1 MINPKVTVLMP
12 VYNAAFHVKEAV
24 ESVLTQSYT
33 DFDLLII
40 DDGSTDSSIEIIKEF
55 DDPRIKI
62 HSLEQNRGL
71 VNALNV
77 GLSMID
83 TEYIART
90 DADDV
95 CLPDRLKV
103 QVEFMDA
110 NKDVGAVGT
119 GFDSLLPDGSI
130 KSGGRFS
137 PDHNTIRLKHL
148 YIIQIIHG
156 TSMLRTQV
164 IRDHD
169 LRFDPNFKHAE
180 DYDFFDRLSSVSR
193 IANIPEP
200 HYLIRHHDQRVSEQF
215 SNIQKDNSDRVKLRI
230 LNQIGV
236 DATVHDLEIFQWMMY
251 QNYDWYDY
259 EKAERLSELLD
270 KICSANEKSKYLPP
284 NYLRTELGGRFMH
297 FCNSFSSR
305 NRKAFNLLLQN
316 RSSKLT
322 DNPKLAIAVLIRST
336 FGLSK

>member
-1 MINPKVTVLMP
+1 MP
-12 VYNAAFHVKEAV
+12 VFNAEAHVKEAV
-24 ESVLTQSYT
+24 ESVLNQNYS
-33 DFDLLII
+33 DFDVLII
-40 DDGSTDSSIEIIKEF
+40 DDGSTDKSIEIIKEF
-55 DDPRIKI
+55 EDSRIKI
-62 HSLEQNRGL
+62 HSLEQNKGL

-83 TEYIART
+83 TDYIART

-110 NKDVGAVGT
+110 NQDVGAVGT

-137 PDHNTIRLKHL
+137 PDHNSIRLKHL

-156 TSMLRTQV
+156 TSMLRTKV
-164 IRDHD
+164 IRDND
-169 LRFDPNFKHAE
+169 LRFDQDFKHAE
-180 DYDFFDRLSSVSR
+180 DYDFFDRLSSVSQ

-200 HYLIRHHDQRVSEQF
+200 HYLIRQHDQRVSTQF
-215 SNIQKDNSDRVKLRI
+215 SSIQKDNSDRVKLRI
-230 LNQIGV
+230 MKQIGV
-236 DATVHDLEIFQWMMY
+236 DASVDDLEILQWMMY
-251 QNYDWYDY
+251 QNYDWYDL
-259 EKAERLSELLD
+259 EKALRLSELID

-284 NYLRTELGGRFMH
+284 DYLRSELGTRFMH
-297 FCNSFSSR
+297 FCNSFSTRS
-305 NRKAFNLLLQN
+305 NKVFSLLWQN
-316 RSSKLT
+316 KSWRLT
-322 DNPKLAIAVLIRST
+322 DNPRLVLAVFLRST